1 MKTEDHS
8 TYDAQS
14 IRTLR
19 GLEAV
24 RLRPSMYIG
33 STGPAGVLHLFFEVL
48 QNAVDEAMAGFGT
61 DIGVEVAEDDTVTV
75 RDAGRGIPL
84 GAIELV
90 LTTLHAGGKFGPEA
104 GYGVTG
110 GLHGVGVSCVNAL
123 AERLAVEVRRDGV
136 RATQRFRRGDALG
149 PAQRTPDDGRSGTT
163 VTWRPDRDVFGEA
176 QLDIPA
182 VRERLRELAF
192 LMPGVRFTLQTPS
205 GAETFAEQDGA
216 AGYTRFLAADHPP
229 VHEAIHLTGEVD
241 EIGVQ
246 VGLLWTWGYHEETS
260 SFVNTIRTRH
270 GGTHELGLDEGV
282 VRAVQRHVRQAG
294 LLGEDDALVIA
305 GNDLR
310 EGLTAVL
317 VLELADPQFE
327 GQTKTMLS
335 SEAARLA
342 VRAVVED
349 GLGAW
354 LAEHAD
360 AAAAIAGR
368 VLEAAR
374 ARLAARRAG
383 ERARYQQADRSVS
396 KEIYR
401 KQFGIR
407 SANWH
412 DSATWIT
419 AGDLL
424 QTHAE
429 MCEVSPDARVLDV
442 CCGSGVVGAS
452 FKGRVGH
459 IEGLDLTP
467 EMVALAE
474 TRLDNV
480 TKGDVYD
487 IPFDDGTFDLVCN
500 REVLHLF
507 PDPHRPV
514 AEVFRVLKPGGQF
527 IFGQLMPYGAADAPW
542 MFRILKK
549 KQPLFFQLFLD
560 EDLFSLLGDA
570 GFERITTR
578 ELVVWEDIDRWIE
591 THETPGL
598 NRHEIRRLYRDAPA
612 AVRRVHP
619 FKMDERGHI
628 MDAWRWVIFSG
639 WKPQA

>member
-1 MKTEDHS
+1 METERRVP
-8 TYDAQS
+8 YDAAS

-33 STGPAGVLHLFFEVL
+33 STGPAGVLHLLFEVL
-48 QNAVDEAMAGFGT
+48 QNAVDEAMAGFGGEIT
-61 DIGVEVAEDDTVTV
+61 VSVAGDDTVTV
-75 RDAGRGIPL
+75 RDAGRGIPVD
-84 GAIELV
+84 AIGLV
-90 LTTLHAGGKFGPEA
+90 LTTLHAGGKFGPGG

-123 AERLAVEVRRDGV
+123 SASLEVVVRRDGV
-136 RATQRFRRGDALG
+136 RAVQRFERGEALG
-149 PAQRTPDDGRSGTT
+149 PVETQADAGASGTT
-163 VTWRPDRDVFGEA
+163 VTWRPDPAVFGA
-176 QLDIPA
+176 ARLA
-182 VRERLRELAF
+182 LGSVRERLQELAF
-192 LMPGVRFTLQTPS
+192 LLPSVRFTLETAS
-205 GAETFAEQDGA
+205 GVERFAEAAGA
-216 AGYTRFLAADHPP
+216 AGHTRLLAAEHPP
-229 VHEAIHLTGEVD
+229 VHGAIHLTGRVD
-241 EIGVQ
+241 GVGVE
-246 VGLLWTWGYHEETS
+246 VGLLWTWGYHEETRS
-260 SFVNTIRTRH
+260 YVNTIRTRH
-270 GGTHELGLDEGV
+270 GGTHELGLEEGV
-282 VRAVQRHVRQAG
+282 VRAVQRHLRQAG
-294 LLGEDDALVIA
+294 HLGEDDALVIA

-335 SEAARLA
+335 SESARAA
-342 VRAVVED
+342 VREVVAG
-349 GLGAW
+349 GLAAW
-354 LAEHAD
+354 LGSHPGP
-360 AAAAIAGR
+360 AAAIAGR

-383 ERARYQQADRSVS
+383 ERARYQQADRSIS

-424 QTHAE
+424 ATHAE
-429 MCEVSPDARVLDV
+429 LCGVSADARVLDI

-452 FKGRVGH
+452 FRGRVGH

-474 TRLDNV
+474 TRLDHV

-487 IPFDDGTFDLVCN
+487 IPFGSGSFDLVCN

-507 PDPHRPV
+507 PDPQRPV

-527 IFGQLMPYGAADAPW
+527 IFGQLMPYGAEDAPW
-542 MFRILKK
+542 FFRVLKK

-560 EDLFSLLGDA
+560 ADLVSLLSGA

-612 AVRRVHP
+612 EVRRVHP
-619 FKMDERGHI
+619 FKLDERGHI
-628 MDAWRWVIFSG
+628 MDAWRWVVFSA
-639 WKPQA
+639 WKPGA

>member
-1 MKTEDHS
+1 MRTDDAGR
-8 TYDAQS
+8 YDAGS

-33 STGPAGVLHLFFEVL
+33 STGPSGVLHLFFEVL

-61 DIGVEVAEDDTVTV
+61 GIRIAIADDDTVTV
-75 RDAGRGIPL
+75 TDGGRGIPVE
-84 GAIELV
+84 AIELV

-123 AERLAVEVRRDGV
+123 SATLQVEVRRDGV
-136 RATQRFRRGDALG
+136 QAVQDFARGEALG
-149 PAQRTPDDGRSGTT
+149 PAVVTPADAPVGTT
-163 VTWRPDRDVFGEA
+163 VTWRPDPEVFGDA
-176 QLDIPA
+176 RLDRGA

-192 LMPGVRFTLQTPS
+192 LLPAVRFVLATPD
-205 GAETFAEQDGA
+205 GEETFAEQDGA
-216 AGYTRFLAADHPP
+216 AGYTRFLAAEHPP
-229 VHEAIHLTGEVD
+229 VHDAIHITAQVG
-241 EIGVQ
+241 GVGVE
-246 VGLLWTWGYHEETS
+246 VGLLWTWGYHEETR

-270 GGTHELGLDEGV
+270 GGTHEVGLDEGV
-282 VRAVQRHVRQAG
+282 VRAVLRHLRQAG
-294 LLGEDDALVIA
+294 HLGEDDALVIA

-310 EGLTAVL
+310 EGLTAVA
-317 VLELADPQFE
+317 VLELPDPQFE

-335 SEAARLA
+335 SESA
-342 VRAVVED
+342 RAVVRDVVSD
-349 GLGAW
+349 GLTEW
-354 LAEHAD
+354 LDRHPE

-429 MCEVSPDARVLDV
+429 MCEVAPDARVLDV

-474 TRLDNV
+474 TRLDHV
-480 TKGDVYD
+480 TRGDVYD
-487 IPFDDGTFDLVCN
+487 IPFEDGTFDLVCN

-514 AEVFRVLKPGGQF
+514 SEVFRVLKPGGQF
-527 IFGQLMPYGAADAPW
+527 IFGQLMPYGAVDAPW

-560 EDLFSLLGDA
+560 EDLFKLLGDA

-619 FKMDERGHI
+619 FKLDERGHI
-628 MDAWRWVIFSG
+628 MDAWRWVVFSG
-639 WKPQA
+639 WKPSA

>member
-1 MKTEDHS
+1 MTERA
-8 TYDAQS
+8 YDADS
-14 IRTLR
+14 IRILR

-33 STGPAGVLHLFFEVL
+33 STGPQGVLHLFFEVL
-48 QNAVDEAMAGFGT
+48 QNAVDEAMAGFGRR
-61 DIGVEVAEDDTVTV
+61 IRVEVGPDDSV
-75 RDAGRGIPL
+75 RVQDEGRGIPVD
-84 GAIELV
+84 AIELV

-123 AERLAVEVRRDGV
+123 SERLEVEVRRGGVAAVQGFARGEARGPLETRAADG
-136 RATQRFRRGDALG
+136 
-149 PAQRTPDDGRSGTT
+149 PSGTT
-163 VTWRPDRDVFGEA
+163 VSWVPDRSVFGDA
-176 QLDIPA
+176 RLDLDA
-182 VRERLRELAF
+182 VQERLRELAF
-192 LMPGVRFTLQTPS
+192 LLPGVTFTLVSPA
-205 GAETFAEQDGA
+205 GEEVFAESGGPAAYTRTLA
-216 AGYTRFLAADHPP
+216 AGQPP
-229 VHEAIHLTGEVD
+229 VHAPVHLQGEVD
-241 EIGVQ
+241 GVAVQ
-246 VGLLWTWGYHEETS
+246 VGLLWTWGYHEEAR

-270 GGTHELGLDEGV
+270 GGTHEVGLDEGV
-282 VRAVQRHVRQAG
+282 VRAMQRYVRKAG
-294 LLGEDDALVIA
+294 HLGADEALDIA

-310 EGLTAVL
+310 EGLHAVV
-317 VLELADPQFE
+317 VLQLADPQFE

-335 SEAARLA
+335 SEAARAA
-342 VRAVVED
+342 VRQVVED

-354 LAEHAD
+354 LDAHPE

-383 ERARYQQADRSVS
+383 ERARYQQADRSIS
-396 KEIYR
+396 KEIYK

-424 QTHAE
+424 QTHAD
-429 MCEVSPDARVLDV
+429 MCAVSEDARVLDI

-452 FKGRVGH
+452 FRGRVGH

-467 EMVALAE
+467 EMIAMAE
-474 TRLDNV
+474 TRLDHV
-480 TKGDVYD
+480 TQGDVYD
-487 IPFDDGTFDLVCN
+487 IPFADGTFDLVCN

-507 PDPHRPV
+507 PDPERPV
-514 AEVFRVLKPGGQF
+514 AQVFRVLKPGGQF
-527 IFGQLMPYGAADAPW
+527 IFGQLMPYGAVDAPW

-560 EDLFSLLGDA
+560 HDLVTLLEDA
-570 GFERITTR
+570 GFEDITTR

-591 THETPGL
+591 THETPSL
-598 NRHEIRRLYRDAPA
+598 MRHEIRRLYRDAPA
-612 AVRRVHP
+612 EVRRVHP
-619 FKMDERGHI
+619 FKMDSRGHI
-628 MDAWRWVIFSG
+628 MDAWRWVVFSG
-639 WKPQA
+639 WKPA

>member
-1 MKTEDHS
+1 MRTEEQRAYS
-8 TYDAQS
+8 VQS

-33 STGPAGVLHLFFEVL
+33 STGPAGVLHLLLEVL
-48 QNAVDEAMAGFGT
+48 QNSVDEAMAGFGT
-61 DIGVEVAEDDTVTV
+61 EIQVEIASDDTVSVT
-75 RDAGRGIPL
+75 DAGRGIPVD
-84 GAIELV
+84 AIELV

-123 AERLAVEVRRDGV
+123 SETLEVEVRRDGV
-136 RATQRFRRGDALG
+136 RATQRFRRGDPLEAI
-149 PAQRTPDDGRSGTT
+149 QRQPDTGNSGTR
-163 VTWRPDRDVFGEA
+163 VTWRPDPEVFGA
-176 QLDIPA
+176 ARLDRAA
-182 VRERLRELAF
+182 VQERLRELAF
-192 LMPGVRFTLQTPS
+192 LLPGVRFTLRTTDGVES
-205 GAETFAEQDGA
+205 FAEQDGA
-216 AGYTRFLAADHPP
+216 AGYTRLLAADHPP
-229 VHEAIHLTGEVD
+229 VHEAIHLSGQVD
-241 EIGVQ
+241 GVGVQ
-246 VGLLWTWGYHEETS
+246 VGLLWTWGYHEETR

-270 GGTHELGLDEGV
+270 GGTHEAGLDEGV

-294 LLGEDDALVIA
+294 LLGEDDALVLA

-317 VLELADPQFE
+317 VLDLADPQFE

-335 SEAARLA
+335 SEAARRA
-342 VRAVVED
+342 VRDVVTD

-354 LAEHAD
+354 LADHAD

-419 AGDLL
+419 ADDLL

-429 MCEVSPDARVLDV
+429 MCAVPPDAKVLDV

-474 TRLDNV
+474 TRLDHV
-480 TKGDVYD
+480 TRGDVYD

-507 PDPHRPV
+507 PDPNRPV

-527 IFGQLMPYGAADAPW
+527 IFGQLMPYGPADAPW

-560 EDLFSLLGDA
+560 DDLFKLLADA
-570 GFERITTR
+570 GFERVTTR

-639 WKPQA
+639 WKPQG

>member
-1 MKTEDHS
+1 MRTEDTA
-8 TYDAQS
+8 TYDADS

-33 STGPAGVLHLFFEVL
+33 STGQAGVLHLLFEVL
-48 QNAVDEAMAGFGT
+48 QNSVDEAMAGFGT
-61 DIGVEVAEDDTVTV
+61 EIAVTIRDDDTVTV
-75 RDAGRGIPL
+75 RDAGRGIPV

-123 AERLAVEVRRDGV
+123 SESLVVEVYRNGV
-136 RATQRFRRGDALG
+136 RADQRFRRGEALG
-149 PAQRTPDDGRSGTT
+149 PAQTTPVDAPDGTT
-163 VTWRPDRDVFGEA
+163 VTWRPDPQVFGDARLELA
-176 QLDIPA
+176 A

-192 LMPGVRFTLQTPS
+192 LMPAVRFTLTTPAGEES
-205 GAETFAEQDGA
+205 FAEQDGA
-216 AGYTRFLAADHPP
+216 AGYTRFVAAEHPP
-229 VHEAIHLTGEVD
+229 VHVPIHLEGTED
-241 EIGVQ
+241 GVGVE
-246 VGLLWTWGYHEETS
+246 VGLLWTWGYHEETR

-282 VRAVQRHVRQAG
+282 VRAVQRYLRQAG
-294 LLGEDDALVIA
+294 HLGEDDALLIA

-310 EGLTAVL
+310 EGLTAVA

-335 SEAARLA
+335 SESARTA

-354 LAEHAD
+354 LSAHPD
-360 AAAAIAGR
+360 AAGAIAGR

-429 MCEVSPDARVLDV
+429 MCEVSEDAKVLDI

-474 TRLDNV
+474 TRLDHV

-487 IPFDDGTFDLVCN
+487 IPFPDASFDLVCN

-514 AEVFRVLKPGGQF
+514 SEVFRVLKPGGQF

-542 MFRILKK
+542 FFRILKK

-560 EDLFSLLGDA
+560 EDLLKLLGDA
-570 GFERITTR
+570 GFENVTTR

-591 THETPGL
+591 THETPTL

-612 AVRRVHP
+612 AVRRIHP

-628 MDAWRWVIFSG
+628 MDAWRWVVFSG
-639 WKPQA
+639 WKPEA